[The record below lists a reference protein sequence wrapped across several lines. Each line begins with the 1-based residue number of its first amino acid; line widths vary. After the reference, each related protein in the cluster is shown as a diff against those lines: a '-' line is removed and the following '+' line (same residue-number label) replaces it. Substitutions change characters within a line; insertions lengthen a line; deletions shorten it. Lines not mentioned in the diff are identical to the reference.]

1 MLHTVEGIVIRGIDY
16 GESNKIIT
24 LYTPDKGKV
33 AVMARGAKKL
43 GSRHSAITQLFTH
56 GYYTYFQSR
65 PGSMGTLNSGEI
77 ISPRHS
83 LREKLDFMAYASY
96 LAEMTDRILGETDAS
111 AYLFGQLSAALN
123 AIEEGKDGE
132 TIIHVYEMKMLEA
145 AGYAPVLTECVS
157 CGAGIPAGE
166 KVMGWGLSAAAGGAV
181 CRSCRIQLHDP
192 HIIQADEKVLK
203 LLGLYQRLDLRRL
216 GKIELKEN
224 TRAQIRQCI
233 RLFFDTHLGIQWK
246 SRQFLDQI
254 GKIP

>member
-65 PGSMGTLNSGEI
+65 PGSMGTLNGGEI
-77 ISPRHS
+77 VSPRHS
-83 LREKLDFMAYASY
+83 LREKLDAMAYSSY
-96 LAEMTDRILGETDAS
+96 LAEMTDRILGELDAS

-123 AIEEGKDGE
+123 AIEEGKDSE
-132 TIIHVYEMKMLEA
+132 TVTHVYEMKMLEA
-145 AGYAPVLTECVS
+145 AGYAPVLAECVS
-157 CGAGIPAGE
+157 CGEKLPAGE
-166 KVMGWGLSAAAGGAV
+166 KAAGWGVSAAAGGTV
-181 CRSCRIQLHDP
+181 CRRCRTQLRDP
-192 HIIQADEKVLK
+192 HFIQADGTVLK

-216 GKIELKEN
+216 GKIELKKN

-233 RLFFDTHLGIQWK
+233 RLFFDTHLGIQWR
-246 SRQFLDQI
+246 SRQFLDQMDN
-254 GKIP
+254 IP